1 MAYEFRRQPRHVL
14 QVHTKH
20 RVIETDIPCRG
31 TQEILERL
39 DKVES
44 RSMHGQLPIVWQF
57 AHGHCVLDPDHN
69 QFLDFTSG
77 IFAASMGHGDNWLS
91 WVGEHVEFM
100 HSYTYATNIRAD
112 YLERL
117 MSWSGFEKAFLL
129 SSGTE
134 ATEAALKLMRLYGK
148 HVGKE
153 KPGVVCLQGAFHG
166 RTMGAR
172 MMSSNTPAHDAEYR
186 DPWIHRITLPPPTEP
201 NKLVYFFQQS
211 LGQLWQ
217 QDADPERDICGFMIE
232 SFRGWN
238 AGFHDPDFIRAI
250 ALFCKQR
257 NTLLC
262 FDEMQAGF
270 GRTGKKFGFEHYGV
284 KPDLICVGKGMG
296 GGFPVSGVLG
306 RADVLDLPEP
316 GDMSSTHSGN
326 PLACAVGLAVIEK
339 IEHDGLVSECAR
351 KGGILAA
358 EFVKMKERFKAIDY
372 ISGEGLIWAVV
383 FKQPGGEDIASRV
396 VERCMEKGLLVVHTG
411 RESIKIGPPLII
423 PDDALIEGVGVL
435 SDAIAEI
442 AGV

>member
-1 MAYEFRRQPRHVL
+1 
-14 QVHTKH
+14 
-20 RVIETDIPCRG
+20 
-31 TQEILERL
+31 
-39 DKVES
+39 
-44 RSMHGQLPIVWQF
+44 MHGQLPIVWQF
-57 AHGHCVLDPDHN
+57 AHGHYVVDPDHN

-77 IFAASMGHGDNWLS
+77 IFAASMGHGEWLDG
-91 WVGEHVEFM
+91 VDVPPPEFM
-100 HSYTYATNIRAD
+100 HSYTYATNIRAK

-117 MSWSGFEKAFLL
+117 TSWSGFEKGFLL

-134 ATEAALKLMRLYGK
+134 ATESALKLMRLYGK

-153 KPGVVCLQGAFHG
+153 KLGVVCLQGAFHG

-172 MMSSNTPAHDAEYR
+172 MMSSNTPANDAEYR

-232 SFRGWN
+232 SFQGWN
-238 AGFHDPDFIRAI
+238 AGFHDPAFMRAI

-339 IEHDGLVSECAR
+339 IEHDGLVSESAR
-351 KGGILAA
+351 KGGILAS
-358 EFVKMKERFKAIDY
+358 EFVKMKERFQAIDY